1 MSAYLKF
8 SYDIE
13 YDGTYNTCRMDLFV
27 DTSADLAG
35 LAFFDGIKLLPGSSA
50 KDIATGDEYLL
61 NGSGIWIK
69 QPSAN
74 QFENVYTKSE
84 VDTMVSDINDDIT
97 DLQDQDSETLA
108 AVSELINDSGKNAAQ
123 ITSGSDTRYV
133 KMGLDIPA
141 GDYVL
146 TIGEISSTDT
156 DATVCRIAV
165 ANSADNAIYAG
176 GTTRGTDKLIEFSIS
191 EPAAFLYVYA
201 SDNYN
206 HSSGDTV
213 TITDLMVCSASY
225 YEITE
230 TFTEYCPTLPK
241 LYDLFTAELAG
252 LNTLVGAGI

>member
-1 MSAYLKF
+1 MSAYLKM

-27 DTSADLAG
+27 DASADLAG

-61 NGSGIWIK
+61 NGSGSWIK
-69 QPSAN
+69 QPGAGA
-74 QFENVYTKSE
+74 FDNVYTKSE
-84 VDTMVSDINDDIT
+84 MDTMLGAIDDDIT
-97 DLQDQDSETLA
+97 ALELQDVDTLA
-108 AVSELINDSGKNAAQ
+108 AVTELINTGGKNAAQ
-123 ITSGSDTRYV
+123 ITSGSDTRYI
-133 KMGLDIPA
+133 KMGLEIPA

-146 TIGEISSTDT
+146 TIGEITSTDT

-165 ANSADNAIYAG
+165 ANSADSAIYAG
-176 GTTRGTDKLIEFSIS
+176 GTTRGTDKIIEFSIS
-191 EPAAFLYVYA
+191 EPAAFLYVYS

-230 TFTEYCPTLPK
+230 KFTEYCPTLPK

-252 LNTLVGAGI
+252 LNALVGAGI